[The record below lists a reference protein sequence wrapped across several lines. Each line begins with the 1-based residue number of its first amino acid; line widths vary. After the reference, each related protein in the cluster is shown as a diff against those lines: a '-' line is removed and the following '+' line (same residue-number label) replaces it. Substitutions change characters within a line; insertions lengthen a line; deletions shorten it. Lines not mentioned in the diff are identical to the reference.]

1 MDFGI
6 WFLMGAAMVFFM
18 HCGFAMVETGFTRAK
33 NAANIIMK
41 NLINFSLGTV
51 CFVLIGYSIMC
62 SENYLFGL
70 IGVPNLG
77 IFTDFSHFDFSN
89 FVFNLVFCATAATIV
104 SGAVAERAKFSAYC
118 LYCIVLTGII
128 YPIQAGWV
136 WNDSGWLA
144 QLGYIDFAG
153 SSAIHMVG
161 GIAAFVGAAMLG
173 PRIGKYVVN
182 EDSGKTEVR
191 AIPGHS
197 LTLGALGCL
206 VLWFGWYGF
215 NGAAAENLPQLG
227 SIFLVTTIS
236 PAFAAVATCMFTWI
250 KNGKPDVSMSLNGAL
265 AGLVG
270 ITAGCSNVDALG
282 AMIIGTVAGILLVL
296 GVEFIDFVLHV
307 DDPVGAIAVHG
318 ICGVWGTLAIG
329 LFARPIATEKGVIS
343 EAVGLFYGGGFALL
357 GVQALGVIAIAA
369 WTIVTISLTF
379 FVIDKVHGLR
389 ASMEDE
395 ILGLDSTEHGLA
407 SSYADFLPVADP
419 ALPVPDGISGM
430 VSAQHHT
437 VSDPA
442 GLDLSV
448 PVVDVSTGAQISKV
462 TIITGQ
468 TRFEAL
474 NVAFDQI
481 GISGM
486 TVTTVLGYGIQR
498 GERSGMYRGVPVAS
512 KLLPKIQIDVVAGKE
527 SVAGLID
534 TVRKVLY
541 TGSIGDGKIFV
552 YDVENVIKVRTGE
565 EGHAALLD
573 TPPAAA

>member
-51 CFVLIGYSIMC
+51 CFVMIGYSIMC
-62 SENYLFGL
+62 AEDYLFGF

-77 IFTDFSHFDFSN
+77 IFTDFSNFDFSN

-118 LYCIVLTGII
+118 LYCIILTGLI

-136 WNDSGWLA
+136 WNDKGWLA
-144 QLGYIDFAG
+144 QMGYIDFAG

-182 EDSGKTEVR
+182 EETGKTEVR
-191 AIPGHS
+191 AIPAHS

-227 SIFLVTTIS
+227 SIFLVTTVS
-236 PAFAAVATCMFTWI
+236 PAFAAVTTCMFTWI

-270 ITAGCSNVDALG
+270 ITAGCSSVDALG
-282 AMIIGTVAGILLVL
+282 AMIIGTVAGVLLVV

-318 ICGVWGTLAIG
+318 VCGVWGTLAIG

-343 EAVGLFYGGGFALL
+343 EAAGLFYGGGFALL

-369 WTIVTISLTF
+369 WTVVTISLTF
-379 FVIDKVHGLR
+379 YVIKKVHGLR
-389 ASMEDE
+389 ASLEDE

-407 SSYADFLPVADP
+407 SSYADFLPVTDPGLHLSGGVPGLVTAQYVTGSADP
-419 ALPVPDGISGM
+419 DQA
-430 VSAQHHT
+430 
-437 VSDPA
+437 
-442 GLDLSV
+442 V
-448 PVVDVSTGAQISKV
+448 PVVDVSTGSQISKV
-462 TIITGQ
+462 TIITAQ

-474 NVAFDQI
+474 NMAFDQI

-512 KLLPKIQIDVVAGKE
+512 KLLPKIQIDVVAGRE
-527 SVAGLID
+527 EVAMLVD

-541 TGSIGDGKIFV
+541 TGSIGDGKIFI
-552 YDVENVIKVRTGE
+552 YDVNNVIKVRTGE
-565 EGHAALLD
+565 EGYAALLD
-573 TPPAAA
+573 MPSAPA